1 MSPNDICIPS
11 AVVEKC
17 FIQYSATNPPTLIG
31 VPVVL
36 DDETVPE
43 QPSVCLSGPLVE
55 QVCLELRDAFDASS
69 ALSLVE
75 SKTDEPSVLP
85 ITVLYSM
92 HLNCHIVTDAS
103 LRYIANYL
111 EADIVIID
119 PADFAASAR
128 GIFGEGKHDSVSL
141 LALLTSLRRTQ

>member
-17 FIQYSATNPPTLIG
+17 FIQYSPTSSPTLNG

-43 QPSVCLSGPLVE
+43 QPSVCLSRPLVE
-55 QVCLELRDAFDASS
+55 QACLELRNAFD
-69 ALSLVE
+69 ALSLVD

-85 ITVLYSM
+85 ITVLYSA
-92 HLNCHIVTDAS
+92 HLNCHIATDAS

-111 EADIVIID
+111 EADVVIID
-119 PADFAASAR
+119 PADFAAGRR
-128 GIFGEGKHDSVSL
+128 GVFGEGKRDSVSL
-141 LALLTSLRRTQ
+141 LALLISLRRIQ